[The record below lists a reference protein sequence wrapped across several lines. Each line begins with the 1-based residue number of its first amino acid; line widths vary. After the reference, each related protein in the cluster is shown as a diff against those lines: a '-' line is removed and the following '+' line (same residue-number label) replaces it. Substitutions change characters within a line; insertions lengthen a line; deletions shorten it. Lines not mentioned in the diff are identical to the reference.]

1 MKYYFQQCFYTRL
14 AEPRTRYEHPMPT
27 RIHRA
32 ILFAL
37 YQTSVAASIL
47 LLPLAIATKQV
58 GVTLPAHRIVN
69 RLEQA
74 YDAAA

>member
-1 MKYYFQQCFYTRL
+1 MLLYPVGPPSL
-14 AEPRTRYEHPMPT
+14 EVRTPMPT
-27 RIHRA
+27 RLTRA

-47 LLPLAIATKQV
+47 LLPLAIMTRQA
-58 GVTLPAHRIVN
+58 GVTLPAHRVVK

-74 YDAAA
+74 YDTTV

>member
-1 MKYYFQQCFYTRL
+1 MLLYSVGR
-14 AEPRTRYEHPMPT
+14 ASDEVRTPMST

-47 LLPLAIATKQV
+47 LLPLAIATRQV

>member
-1 MKYYFQQCFYTRL
+1 
-14 AEPRTRYEHPMPT
+14 MPT
-27 RIHRA
+27 RLTRA

-47 LLPLAIATKQV
+47 LLPLAIMTRQA
-58 GVTLPAHRIVN
+58 GLTLPAHRVVK

-74 YDAAA
+74 YDATA

>member
-1 MKYYFQQCFYTRL
+1 
-14 AEPRTRYEHPMPT
+14 MPT
-27 RIHRA
+27 RIRRA

-47 LLPLAIATKQV
+47 LLPLAIATRQV

>member
-1 MKYYFQQCFYTRL
+1 
-14 AEPRTRYEHPMPT
+14 MPT

-47 LLPLAIATKQV
+47 LLPLAILTRQL
-58 GVTLPAHRIVN
+58 GVTLPAHKIVQK
-69 RLEQA
+69 LEYA
-74 YDAAA
+74 YDATA